1 MSWWQ
6 AFFDQEY
13 LHLWAPFL
21 PPEQTAQTV
30 AGIQAALK
38 LPSAAEVLDLACGQ
52 GRIAV
57 PLAQA
62 GYRITGLDYSEHLLN
77 VARQTAADAGVDIT
91 FHRADMRDIP
101 AEWHGRFDA
110 VINIFTAFGYFESEA
125 EDQKVLAGVASA
137 LKPGGQFLIDVS
149 HRDRLARD
157 FVPRDWR
164 ELPDGTFVW
173 TQRLF
178 DPIAGMSGE
187 DLAWLA
193 DGQIHRRSF
202 RVRAYTATELTRM
215 LKAAGLLPRAYYGDW
230 ELNPFK
236 FDSRRLIILSV
247 KQEDA

>member
-13 LHLWAPFL
+13 LRLWAQFL

-38 LPSAAEVLDLACGQ
+38 LPPSAEVLDLACGQ

-62 GYRITGLDYSEHLLN
+62 GYRITGLDYSDYLLD
-77 VARQTAADAGVDIT
+77 VARQAAADAGVDIA
-91 FHRADMRDIP
+91 FHRADMRDLP
-101 AEWHGRFDA
+101 AEWRGHFDA
-110 VINIFTAFGYFESEA
+110 VINIFTAFGYFENEA
-125 EDQKVLAGVASA
+125 EDQKVLAGVANV

-157 FVPRDWR
+157 FMARDWR
-164 ELPDGTFVW
+164 ELPDGTLVW

-215 LKAAGLLPRAYYGDW
+215 LKAAGLTPTAYYGDW
-230 ELNPFK
+230 ELNPFR
-236 FDSRRLIILSV
+236 FDSRRLIILSL